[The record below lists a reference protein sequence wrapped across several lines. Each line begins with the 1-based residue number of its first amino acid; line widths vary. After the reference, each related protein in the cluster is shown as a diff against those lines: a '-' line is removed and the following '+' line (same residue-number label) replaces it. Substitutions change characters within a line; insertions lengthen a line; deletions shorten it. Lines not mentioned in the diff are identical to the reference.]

1 MAENDG
7 NNRMI
12 NIINRRQNL
21 YPEANIMEKKPASN
35 QKYYYQSIYNI
46 MNKNNLSNNNSMNK
60 QNIRNNNNMINMNK
74 MNINNNYRNRNF
86 NNQNLKNINQISNN
100 NINKALNVIRNEFK
114 RKDDKIK
121 ALELKVTELENRI
134 NRITKANNFA
144 SNSTTPINRSSN
156 LFNISQR
163 NIGKNFTFSDKYSE
177 EINPSYSK
185 RDSNLNKITDGN
197 FNRGNNPFRS
207 RDDNTN
213 LNNNY
218 YMHTKSSNQ
227 YKIKTS
233 NGNNGFIPLNKNVQT
248 NETNEGSIFTGN
260 SSSFQKHSKNEV
272 KLYLKEVK
280 SKVDPIIFKEF
291 IQNIKLL
298 TNSKDK
304 NAVDRKS
311 VIEMGGLFEECH
323 LLTSINVNNFS
334 TKRVTNM
341 GRMFLNIT

>member
-46 MNKNNLSNNNSMNK
+46 VNKNNLSNNNSMNK
-60 QNIRNNNNMINMNK
+60 QNIRINNNMINMNK

-134 NRITKANNFA
+134 NRITKTNNFA

-311 VIEMGGLFEECH
+311 VIEKVRILFGEQFKD
-323 LLTSINVNNFS
+323 LFFKFQSILGFNN
-334 TKRVTNM
+334 
-341 GRMFLNIT
+341 